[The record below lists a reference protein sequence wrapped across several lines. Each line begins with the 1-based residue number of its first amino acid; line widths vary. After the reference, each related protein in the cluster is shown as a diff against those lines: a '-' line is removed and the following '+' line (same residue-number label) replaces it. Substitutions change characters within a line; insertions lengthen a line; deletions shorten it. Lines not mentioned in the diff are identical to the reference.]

1 MTWSNLPGLSRALSK
16 QSGLFV
22 AAITIT
28 SLLQTS
34 SQSNCQAKGVK
45 KKKKVKQITAHCSAA
60 TLSMKMGKI
69 HNTIISNHLLSV
81 DFLHSFSL
89 QDLLC
94 TPPLHGLQANSIH
107 LIEKHGQETRL
118 CAVGCLSGWPR
129 VDQRVDLIKE
139 QDRRSAGTG
148 LAKELHTHTDS

>member
-34 SQSNCQAKGVK
+34 SQSNCKGGK
-45 KKKKVKQITAHCSAA
+45 KTKTKKTVMQITANCSAA
-60 TLSMKMGKI
+60 TFKI
-69 HNTIISNHLLSV
+69 HITRISNLLLSV
-81 DFLHSFSL
+81 DSLRSLRL

-107 LIEKHGQETRL
+107 LIEKHGQEARL
-118 CAVGCLSGWPR
+118 CA
-129 VDQRVDLIKE
+129 
-139 QDRRSAGTG
+139 AGRLTR
-148 LAKELHTHTDS
+148 

>member
-1 MTWSNLPGLSRALSK
+1 MVKPAGSEQGAVQTVRSVCGSYNHHI
-16 QSGLFV
+16 FV
-22 AAITIT
+22 ANFLTVQ
-28 SLLQTS
+28 LS
-34 SQSNCQAKGVK
+34 SKGG
-45 KKKKVKQITAHCSAA
+45 KKKKVKQIAAHCSAA

-69 HNTIISNHLLSV
+69 QNTIISNHLLSV

>member
-16 QSGLFV
+16 QSGLLV

-45 KKKKVKQITAHCSAA
+45 KKIVKQIDAHCSAA

-69 HNTIISNHLLSV
+69 HNTRISNHLLSV

-94 TPPLHGLQANSIH
+94 TPPLHSLQANSIH

-118 CAVGCLSGWPR
+118 CAVGCLTGWPR